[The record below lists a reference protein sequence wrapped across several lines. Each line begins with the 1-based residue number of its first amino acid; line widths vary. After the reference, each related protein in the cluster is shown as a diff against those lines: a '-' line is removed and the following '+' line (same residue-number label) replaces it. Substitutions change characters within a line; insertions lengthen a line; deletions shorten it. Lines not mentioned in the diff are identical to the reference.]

1 MWGGVALAPTSAVA
15 ETPVEHE
22 QHVVLTWAA
31 IIALIAVLWLALP
44 IGAGILLGMFL
55 AFMAQPIFERMK
67 SRVGTGAAA
76 AGTVAGAILAL
87 AVLLG
92 GLGWLFVVQG
102 TALAQRVMD
111 ETKPGGVAD
120 RGIQQVGEWADRL
133 GVSHEQLE
141 SHVRGLANDA
151 ASRTVGV
158 ATSIAAATG
167 GTLLALFF
175 AVLAMHYVLR
185 NWNMVS
191 RRAQTVLPLRAE
203 YTADLFAEFRRVG
216 RTTLLGAIGTAIAQG
231 IFATIG
237 YAIAGVP
244 EPAFFGAATAIA
256 SFIPV
261 VGVLTVIIP
270 IGIGLF
276 MLGYPGHAV
285 IELVWSFATVV
296 AVSDYVIRPRLVRG
310 STEAP
315 AIITFVALFGGV
327 EIFGLKGLIVGPV
340 LMSLALA
347 ILRIYAEDARRR
359 RSGNA

>member
-1 MWGGVALAPTSAVA
+1 MA
-15 ETPVEHE
+15 ESPVEHE

-67 SRVGTGAAA
+67 PRIGARAAA

-87 AVLLG
+87 AALLG

-102 TALAQRVMD
+102 NALAQRVM
-111 ETKPGGVAD
+111 EESKSGGVVD
-120 RGIQQVGEWADRL
+120 RAVAQVGHWAERL
-133 GVSHEQLE
+133 GISHADLDA
-141 SHVRGLANDA
+141 HIRGLANEA
-151 ASRTVGV
+151 ASRTVGI

-185 NWNMVS
+185 NWNLVS
-191 RRAQTVLPLRAE
+191 RRAQAVLPLRAE

-244 EPAFFGAATAIA
+244 EPAFFGAATAVA

-261 VGVLTVIIP
+261 IGVLTVIVP
-270 IGIGLF
+270 IGVALFLLGHPVPAVVELAWGL
-276 MLGYPGHAV
+276 
-285 IELVWSFATVV
+285 ATVV

-359 RSGNA
+359 RAGSA

>member
-1 MWGGVALAPTSAVA
+1 MPLAPTPGVA
-15 ETPVEHE
+15 ETQVEHE

-31 IIALIAVLWLALP
+31 ILALIAVLWLALP

-55 AFMAQPIFERMK
+55 AFMTQPIFERVK
-67 SRVGTGAAA
+67 ARIGAGWAAA
-76 AGTVAGAILAL
+76 ATVAGAIVAL
-87 AVLLG
+87 AGLLFA
-92 GLGWLFVVQG
+92 LGWLFVVEG
-102 TALAQRVMD
+102 TELAQRVMD
-111 ETKPGGVAD
+111 EMKPGGIID
-120 RGIQQVGEWADRL
+120 RCIGQVGQWADRL
-133 GVSHEQLE
+133 GISHDQIDA
-141 SHVRGLANDA
+141 HVRNLANEA
-151 ASRTVGV
+151 ASRTVGI

-185 NWNMVS
+185 NWSMVS
-191 RRAQTVLPLRAE
+191 RRAQAVLPLRAE

-237 YAIAGVP
+237 YMLAGIP
-244 EPAFFGAATAIA
+244 EPAFFGAATAVA

-261 VGVLTVIIP
+261 VGVLTVIVP
-270 IGIGLF
+270 VGVGLF
-276 MLGYPGHAV
+276 LLGHPGHAV
-285 IELVWSFATVV
+285 IELVWGLGTVV

-340 LMSLALA
+340 VMSLALA

-359 RSGNA
+359 RSGSA

>member
-1 MWGGVALAPTSAVA
+1 MA
-15 ETPVEHE
+15 ENPVEHE

-31 IIALIAVLWLALP
+31 VVALIAVLWLALP

-55 AFMAQPIFERMK
+55 AFMTQPLFERLK
-67 SRVGTGAAA
+67 ARIGSRPAAA
-76 AGTVAGAILAL
+76 ATVTGAIAAL
-87 AVLLG
+87 AALLG
-92 GLGWLFVVQG
+92 ALGWLFVVEG

-111 ETKPGGVAD
+111 EMHPGGIID
-120 RGIQQVGEWADRL
+120 RAVHQVSRWSDRL
-133 GVSHEQLE
+133 GISQDELDA
-141 SHVRGLANDA
+141 HVRGIANHA
-151 ASRTVGV
+151 AARTVGI

-185 NWNMVS
+185 NWNLVS
-191 RRAQTVLPLRAE
+191 RRAQAVLPLRAE

-216 RTTLLGAIGTAIAQG
+216 RTTLLGAMGTAVAQG

-261 VGVLTVIIP
+261 VGVLTVIVP
-270 IGIGLF
+270 VGVALF
-276 MLGYPGHAV
+276 LLGHPGHAV

-296 AVSDYVIRPRLVRG
+296 ALSDYVIRPRLVRG
-310 STEAP
+310 GGTEAP

-327 EIFGLKGLIVGPV
+327 EIFGLKGLIIGPV